1 MQHNYLYN
9 KNSFHFQGKKVYYHK
24 IIVEGAGDYGKEI
37 VSVKCI
43 LAGPSSYNIT
53 NHRHARDVLPAGFT
67 EPE

>member
-1 MQHNYLYN
+1 M
-9 KNSFHFQGKKVYYHK
+9 YYHK

-43 LAGPSSYNIT
+43 LAGPSYNIT
-53 NHRHARDVLPAGFT
+53 NHRHARDVLPAGFS